1 MADDFLGS
9 VAQED
14 VQFITEIVK
23 TVNPGDNYKHL
34 VVYTDDSQI
43 ADGAELVAVK
53 NLEGTKVA
61 DMAEVTANDFRTIV
75 KGELLVWLTDYFAAG
90 GAESVY
96 VVNVQNGEE
105 AYTKALLTAA
115 FDVTHQIGWFKTIC
129 IPDANISEMFHLDP
143 DAAKDLAELCSTDE
157 LLSSAP
163 LYPESVALSSG
174 QHADTA
180 RLAVDAAGFDAFWV
194 YHLPALQA
202 DGVTYVVHNG
212 AMVALGLALAVANG
226 SGVYAGNSFD
236 MVATAAIT
244 ASGVNGGPLSPTVQS
259 VLKSDNTNYFKFVGD
274 STGEVD
280 LRGGKTAKDKLM
292 SAVWIQHYCN
302 YYNKVRTARYLSQRN
317 IFRSPSSYNNIL
329 AMTTTTVSRFASNG
343 SGRLTAFALTAPA
356 YEDLPASANDEIVVP
371 NAWEATYQD
380 DLRTVK
386 VYGTLYI

>member
-43 ADGAELVAVK
+43 ATGAELAAVK
-53 NLEGTKVA
+53 NLEGAKVA
-61 DMAEVTANDFRTIV
+61 DMAEVTSSNLSSIV
-75 KGELLVWLTDYFAAG
+75 KGELLVWLTDYFSAG

-105 AYTKALLTAA
+105 AYTKALLKAA
-115 FDVTHQIGWFKTIC
+115 FDVTHQIGWFKSIC
-129 IPDANISEMFHLDP
+129 IPDAAVTEMFHLDP
-143 DAAKDLAELCSTDE
+143 DAAKDLAEFCSTDE

-163 LYPESVALSSG
+163 LYLESMARDAGAVT
-174 QHADTA
+174 DTA

-194 YHLPALQA
+194 YYLPALQT
-202 DGVTYVVHNG
+202 DGSYVVHNG
-212 AMVALGLALAVANG
+212 AMVALGLALTVVNG

-236 MVATAAIT
+236 MVATAVLN

-259 VLKSDNTNYFKFVGD
+259 ALKQDNTNYFKYVGD
-274 STGEVD
+274 SSGEVD
-280 LRGGKTAKDKLM
+280 LRGGKTAKGKLM
-292 SAVWIQHYCN
+292 SAKWIEQYCN

-317 IFRSPSSYNNIL
+317 VYRSATSYDNIL
-329 AMTTTTVSRFASNG
+329 AMTTTTVSRFGSNG
-343 SGRLTAFALTAPA
+343 SKRLTAFALTAPA
-356 YEDLPASANDEIVVP
+356 YADLPASANDEIIVP

-386 VYGTLYI
+386 VYGTLYA